1 MKKDYI
7 TYINT
12 NGREVTTGKKYTKYP
27 YDISD
32 TLLLEEDNEMLTVT
46 NPFSG
51 QSYRLTP
58 VEESVYSTIMGAQM
72 IPGYQTNKELIQI
85 VRDGLDWFRDNNAE
99 AYMTLLD

>member
-12 NGREVTTGKKYTKYP
+12 NGDEVTTEKKYTKYP

-32 TLLLEEDNEMLTVT
+32 TLLLEEDHEMLTVT

-72 IPGYQTNKELIQI
+72 IPGYQTNKELIQM
-85 VRDGLDWFRDNNAE
+85 VRNGLDWFRDNNAE